1 MSKISLIMGV
11 GEKVILNCEQ
21 QMDANRTTL
30 KSELARL
37 SLPSAD
43 RDGNLKLAWVNS
55 VCILFLLIGIVGA
68 RRGAISIRSLAP
80 IREVVP
86 VIVMPQIL
94 PPQKIT
100 PQKTEQPQ
108 NQHEL
113 ARVFVALPDAP
124 HVSFSVPTIGTLVS
138 SATLA
143 SAPPL
148 NPLQPQNQIASVS
161 NTGAGGDRP
170 QPPYPQLAM
179 QSGEQG
185 TIVLLLGADTAGQVV
200 SVDVKQSSGFPFL
213 DHATVEFIKNHW
225 RLPTNIGT
233 QRFQTSITYKL
244 QF

>member
-1 MSKISLIMGV
+1 
-11 GEKVILNCEQ
+11 
-21 QMDANRTTL
+21 MDANRTIL

-43 RDGNLKLAWVNS
+43 RDGSLKLAWVNS
-55 VCILFLLIGIVGA
+55 VCILFLLIGILGA
-68 RRGAISIRSLAP
+68 RRGIISIKSLPP

-86 VIVMPQIL
+86 VVVIPQTL
-94 PPQKIT
+94 PPQKTT
-100 PQKTEQPQ
+100 PQKMEQPQ
-108 NQHEL
+108 NQHEPS
-113 ARVFVALPDAP
+113 RVFVTLPKTP
-124 HVSFSVPTIGTLVS
+124 NVNFSVPSIGTLVS

-148 NPLQPQNQIASVS
+148 NPLQPQNQIASVG

-185 TIVLLLGADTAGQVV
+185 SIALLLSADTAGHVV
-200 SVDVKQSSGFPFL
+200 SVEVKQSSGFPFL

-225 RLPTNIGT
+225 RLPTNAGT
-233 QRFQTSITYKL
+233 RHFQTSITYKL